1 MKLGK
6 WTSEVH
12 AWSQVNG
19 KPVTVADSVAMFG
32 QPSGV
37 SSAARL
43 LRAAHAGGWF
53 TREERDG
60 RAVYMAVRRAE
71 KEPPERRPSGD
82 SYFDGLKRVRSVFEL
97 GDSL

>member
-12 AWSQVNG
+12 AWSLVNG

-60 RAVYMAVRRAE
+60 VAAYMAVRKVE
-71 KEPPERRPSGD
+71 KDLPERKRSGE
-82 SYFDGLKRVRSVFEL
+82 SYFDGIKRVRSVFEL